1 MFWYERLVVEKV
13 IGGIKDN
20 QELERFQARGPDVA
34 VKDQIDLM
42 SRCWFSL
49 TGKRTEPIE
58 HEYRDSQSNRIERI
72 RVSGTQEY
80 GIATIHDQDLLIF
93 VISQWTDS
101 KRLGLPVSRRVCFT
115 PYQFFAWMNREPT
128 GSAYQRLQ
136 DALHRL
142 KTTNIETTVD
152 YVSGKRFHRKKQ
164 FSWIS
169 EWAMTEEDGKVR
181 GIEVVLAEWLFESIQ
196 EFHVLT
202 LDKRYFEISGAVERW
217 LYLYGRK
224 ATGGATGCWK
234 ESFQSLYRKSAS
246 QQAYKHY
253 ASALRKLIERNSLP
267 GLRLEKRESSTGQ
280 DMLFI
285 ERTEKREAKAGP
297 SEEQLILIE
306 QTPLEEAW
314 ENALETL
321 RRQLGA
327 SPVAAWLE
335 KLHLLGYENRVLTF
349 RAASSFVAERVQ
361 SLYLTRLIAAWESL
375 GYDVVE
381 IRIESKKAASA
392 A

>member
-1 MFWYERLVVEKV
+1 VVEKV
-13 IGGIKDN
+13 IGGIKEN
-20 QELERFQARGPDVA
+20 QELEQFQARAPDVA

-58 HEYRDSQSNRIERI
+58 HEYRDAQSNRVEKI

-101 KRLGLPVSRRVCFT
+101 KSLGLPVSRRVCFT
-115 PYQFFAWMNREPT
+115 PYQFFAWISREPT

-169 EWAMTEEDGKVR
+169 EWAITEEDGKVR

-224 ATGGATGCWK
+224 ATGGATGSWK

-253 ASALRKLIERNSLP
+253 ASALRKLIEKNTLP
-267 GLRLEKRESSTGQ
+267 GLRLEKRLSSNGL
-280 DMLFI
+280 DMLYI
-285 ERTEKREAKAGP
+285 ERTEKRTPKPTER
-297 SEEQLILIE
+297 EEQMILIE

-314 ENALETL
+314 ENALEIL
-321 RRQLGA
+321 RGQLGA
-327 SPVAAWLE
+327 ALAAAWFE
-335 KLHLLGYENRVLTF
+335 KLNLLRYESGTLTF
-349 RAASSFVAERVQ
+349 RAPTRFVAERIQ
-361 SLYLTRLIAAWESL
+361 SLYMHRLITAWESL
-375 GYDVVE
+375 GYEIAE
-381 IRIESKKAASA
+381 IRFEEKSAASA